1 MSAFEIRDCFY
12 LDGAP
17 FQIISGYIHYFRV
30 PPAYWDD
37 RLKKLK
43 ATGCNTVETYIPWN
57 LHEPRRGEFRFDGG
71 LDVGAFLRLAQAI
84 RFETE
89 GRAQETV
96 ALLDEPGLGR
106 EE

>member
-37 RLKKLK
+37 RL
-43 ATGCNTVETYIPWN
+43 TYIPWN
-57 LHEPRRGEFRFDGG
+57 LHEPRRGEFCFDGG